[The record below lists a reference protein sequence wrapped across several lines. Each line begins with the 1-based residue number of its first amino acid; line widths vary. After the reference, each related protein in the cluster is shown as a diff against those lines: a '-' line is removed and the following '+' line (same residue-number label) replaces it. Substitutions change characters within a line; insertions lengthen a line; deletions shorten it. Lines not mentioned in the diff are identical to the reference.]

1 VNVAV
6 LLVVLL
12 NCVEAVLGPLI
23 TDHAPVPTVG
33 LFAANVAVDVAQ
45 IVWFVPA
52 TDVVGAAV
60 TVMVTLDADAVHG
73 AFEIVQDNT

>member
-1 VNVAV
+1 VAV

-12 NCVEAVLGPLI
+12 NCVEAVLGPLT

-33 LFAANVAVDVAQ
+33 LLAANVAVDVAQ

-52 TDVVGAAV
+52 IDVVGAAV
-60 TVMVTLDADAVHG
+60 TVIVTLDADAVHG
-73 AFEIVQDNT
+73 AFEIVQANT